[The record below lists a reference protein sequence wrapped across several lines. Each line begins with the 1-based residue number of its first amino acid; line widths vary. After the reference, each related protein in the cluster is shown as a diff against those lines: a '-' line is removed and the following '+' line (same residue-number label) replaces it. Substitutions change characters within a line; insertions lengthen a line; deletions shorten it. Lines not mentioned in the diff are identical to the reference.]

1 MIRDAPRATRTD
13 TLFPYATLFRA
24 LYGFTS
30 RDRARLLALFDTL
43 LLAGADTDIAAASG
57 VTPLLLLLGARAEP
71 GTACDED
78 VVMAALDHLL
88 DEEVSLDAQD
98 PRGFGPLPLAALHG
112 QPRMTQRSEES
123 RVGQESVSTC
133 RSRWSRN
140 H

>member
-1 MIRDAPRATRTD
+1 MIRRPPRSTLTD
-13 TLFPYATLFRA
+13 TLFPYTTLFRSPLHCAA

-78 VVMAALDHLL
+78 VVMAALDHL
-88 DEEVSLDAQD
+88 
-98 PRGFGPLPLAALHG
+98 
-112 QPRMTQRSEES
+112 RSEEHTS
-123 RVGQESVSTC
+123 ELQSLMRISYAVFCLNKKKKKVREKSNYNDQE
-133 RSRWSRN
+133 
-140 H
+140 